1 MKITS
6 YALTAEA
13 SHFKREQHRV
23 QENLRVTVAPPTEP
37 RSSKSDVRITL
48 SEAAQHKLPE
58 PSIPEATLN
67 ADVSDPKIQLLLSLL
82 EKMTGQKLKL
92 FNVGDLQQSSSLSQV
107 STSHA
112 VSASNHSES
121 PQSERMGFSIDY
133 SKEASYQEVEQTV
146 FQSNGVIK
154 TADGKEIA
162 FDLTLSMQR
171 EFYQSSVTHLHWG
184 DPVVTDPLI
193 INFNGTAAQL
203 SNQRFAFDLNSDGV
217 AESINAPASGSGF
230 LVFDKNDDGKI
241 NNGSELFGAKTGNGF
256 GELAQFDE
264 NHDAWL
270 DENDAKFQQLKV
282 WTDTTDGKGKL
293 TSLPALGIGAI
304 YLKATSTPFAIKDS
318 SNQTLGLVRAS
329 SVWVS
334 EEGSVNTIQQ
344 IDLSA

>member
-1 MKITS
+1 M
-6 YALTAEA
+6 
-13 SHFKREQHRV
+13 Q
-23 QENLRVTVAPPTEP
+23 
-37 RSSKSDVRITL
+37 ITL
-48 SEAAQHKLPE
+48 SEAAQHRLPE
-58 PSIPEATLN
+58 SSVSETTLN
-67 ADVSDPKIQLLLSLL
+67 AEVDDPKIQLLLTLL

-92 FNVGDLQQSSSLSQV
+92 FNVGDLQQSSFAQV

-112 VSASNHSES
+112 ISTSNHSES
-121 PQSERMGFSIDY
+121 PQSERVGYSIDY
-133 SKEASYQEVEQTV
+133 TKEVSYHEVEQTV

-171 EFYQSSVTHLHWG
+171 EYYQSNVTHLHWG
-184 DPVVTDPLI
+184 DPIVTDPLI

-203 SNQRFAFDLNSDGV
+203 SDQTFAFDLNSDGLTERV
-217 AESINAPASGSGF
+217 NAPVSGSGF
-230 LVFDKNDDGKI
+230 LVFDKNVDGTI
-241 NNGSELFGAKTGNGF
+241 NNGSELFGPNTGNGF
-256 GELAQFDE
+256 SELAQLDE

-282 WTDTTDGKGKL
+282 WTDTTDGNGKL
-293 TSLPALGIGAI
+293 SSLSALGIGAI

-344 IDLSA
+344 IDLSV